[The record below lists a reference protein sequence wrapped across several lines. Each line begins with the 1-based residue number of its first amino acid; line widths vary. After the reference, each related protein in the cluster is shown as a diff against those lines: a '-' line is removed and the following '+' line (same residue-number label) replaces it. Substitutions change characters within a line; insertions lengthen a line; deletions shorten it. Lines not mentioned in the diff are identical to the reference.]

1 MTSNEGQNALKV
13 EEVVIQKDE
22 PEQEEEEVEE
32 EKEQNEEQE
41 QEPKDEQ
48 DQREQNDQ
56 ENEVKD
62 EDDNQNQIIR
72 KKDDNEEEEQVEE
85 NDGNPM
91 RQIVLGGN
99 DEKANNFEL
108 DLSPEIKIKVG
119 WELNDNNQV
128 DVDFKTD
135 SKKNLVLHWGVYINN
150 QRDKWSH
157 IDKSYYP
164 PSTHEYDA
172 FALENDFSDEHKINI
187 KFPKDNVDCLNYVFK
202 EKDTD
207 IWYNNNGND
216 YHIELN

>member
-41 QEPKDEQ
+41 QEQKDEQ

-62 EDDNQNQIIR
+62 EDDNQNQIIL
-72 KKDDNEEEEQVEE
+72 KKDDNEEEEEVEE
-85 NDGNPM
+85 NGGNPI
-91 RQIVLGGN
+91 REIRLN

-164 PSTHEYDA
+164 PSTHEFDA
-172 FALENDFSDEHKINI
+172 FALETDFSDEQKINI

>member
-41 QEPKDEQ
+41 QEQKDEQ

-62 EDDNQNQIIR
+62 EDDNQNQIIL
-72 KKDDNEEEEQVEE
+72 KKDNNKEEEEVEE
-85 NDGNPM
+85 NGGNPI
-91 RQIVLGGN
+91 REIRLN
-99 DEKANNFEL
+99 DEKENNFEL

-164 PSTHEYDA
+164 PSTHEFDA
-172 FALENDFSDEHKINI
+172 FALETDFSDEQKINI
-187 KFPKDNVDCLNYVFK
+187 KFPKDNVDCLNYVFR

>member
-22 PEQEEEEVEE
+22 PEQEEESVEE

-48 DQREQNDQ
+48 DQREKKDQ

-62 EDDNQNQIIR
+62 EDDNQNQIIL
-72 KKDDNEEEEQVEE
+72 KKDDNKEEEEVED
-85 NDGNPM
+85 NDGNPK
-91 RQIVLGGN
+91 REIRLN
-99 DEKANNFEL
+99 DEKANNLEL
-108 DLSPEIKIKVG
+108 DLSPEIKITVG

-164 PSTHEYDA
+164 PSTHEFDA
-172 FALENDFSDEHKINI
+172 FALETDFSDEQKINI
-187 KFPKDNVDCLNYVFK
+187 KFPKDNVDCLNYVFR

>member
-41 QEPKDEQ
+41 QEQKDEQ

-62 EDDNQNQIIR
+62 EDDNQNQIIL
-72 KKDDNEEEEQVEE
+72 KKDDNEEEEEVEE
-85 NDGNPM
+85 NGGNPI
-91 RQIVLGGN
+91 REIRLN

-172 FALENDFSDEHKINI
+172 FALETDFSDEQKINI

-202 EKDTD
+202 EKDAD
-207 IWYNNNGND
+207 IWYNNNNND